1 MHANINGSEAFAEVG
16 EGPEVVGPNTKV
28 QLCIISIAKQLLSR
42 RPRGTAY
49 KQTKTGPKIHTRS
62 TNEDISVNMKYSP
75 DSPAL
80 FNLSTQIQNLCLTVL
95 FSNNVFKA
103 CVPKYP
109 QKSSK
114 PENSKSFKGL
124 M

>member
-49 KQTKTGPKIHTRS
+49 KQTKTGPKIEPWGLH
-62 TNEDISVNMKYSP
+62 
-75 DSPAL
+75 
-80 FNLSTQIQNLCLTVL
+80 IQEAQMRTYKC
-95 FSNNVFKA
+95 
-103 CVPKYP
+103 
-109 QKSSK
+109 
-114 PENSKSFKGL
+114 
-124 M
+124 